1 MPQWGNTDNQSNAV
15 SWAAATIGAGAGHT
29 AEAANNNALY
39 ANTTANAF
47 INNMT
52 VGLFGVDQNEIYF
65 APGASTGWVL
75 KRERSDGRV
84 SYETLVAMH
93 GMTGDGDGNTFGQ
106 WTITITGNPV
116 NVASHAT
123 NTVSFT
129 VAYTVDPPFLPAEVS
144 WQVNTGTSWTTLT
157 NNTTV
162 TGATTNTLSW
172 ANVAASM
179 NNYTFRALVIDGDGL
194 AVNATSNAATLTIS

>member
-15 SWAAATIGAGAGHT
+15 TWAAATIGAGAGAT
-29 AEAANNNALY
+29 NEAANNDALY

-93 GMTGDGDGNTFGQ
+93 GMTGDGDANTFGQ
-106 WTITITGNPV
+106 WTITIDNNPA
-116 NVASHAT
+116 NVSA
-123 NTVSFT
+123 NVGDDVSFT
-129 VAYTVDPPFLPAEVS
+129 IAYTLDPPTLPVEVT
-144 WQVNTGTSWTTLT
+144 WQVNTGTSWTALT
-157 NNTTV
+157 DNTVV

-172 ANVAASM
+172 ANVASSM
-179 NNYTFRALVIDGDGL
+179 NNYTFRVLLVDGDGR
-194 AVNATSNAATLTIS
+194 AANATSNAATLTIN